1 MGNVDSFA
9 TGSYGQQLL
18 YENIKIKSK
27 YRYLFLPW
35 CLNKSC
41 SAVLDLVHQTVVQT
55 SPLISVLP
63 QERRIPVHYQ
73 QRLTA
78 IALIQLT
85 LNCSNDP
92 ITLGAEIRRYGM
104 GWLPQPS
111 VTLTKNST
119 YICNFVPDETYTSY
133 TLGKEFTFIYSRCP
147 NI

>member
-1 MGNVDSFA
+1 
-9 TGSYGQQLL
+9 
-18 YENIKIKSK
+18 
-27 YRYLFLPW
+27 
-35 CLNKSC
+35 
-41 SAVLDLVHQTVVQT
+41 
-55 SPLISVLP
+55 
-63 QERRIPVHYQ
+63 VHYQ